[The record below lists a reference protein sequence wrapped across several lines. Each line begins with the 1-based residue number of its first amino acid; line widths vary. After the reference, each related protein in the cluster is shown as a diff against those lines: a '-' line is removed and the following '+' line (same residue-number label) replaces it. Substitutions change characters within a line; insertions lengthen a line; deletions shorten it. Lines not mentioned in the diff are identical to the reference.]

1 MTKYTAAMPMPSAP
15 LVDPASGNITPAW
28 WHWMLSLFARTGS
41 APGVGTKDVEVTA
54 VAAGTGASAAQTT
67 ANGAATAAAVAQATA
82 SAAVKRAGDTMTGL
96 LVLSGVPVAPL
107 GAATK
112 GYVDSTAPGLA
123 PVQSVAG
130 RTGAVTLGYGDI
142 SGLATVAHSG
152 AYADLSGT
160 PSAYVLPN
168 ATNLILGGVKVD
180 NTTITASSGVIS
192 AVQQTIPAASSAL
205 PLVEGTANAGA
216 ATSWARGD
224 HVHPA
229 VAAYSLPTATNLVLG
244 GVKPDGT
251 TIANTAGA
259 ISVSYGTAAGT
270 AAQGNDSR
278 ITAAQTA
285 ANVVTAIAA
294 GNPGSF
300 STLAAS
306 STVSGTGFST
316 YLASPPAIGGT
327 AQAAGSFS
335 TLTAYTSTTIRGA
348 AGTSRALQFSTGAS
362 LRWQFYANATAEGG
376 SNAGSDFY
384 ITRFADDGTTSLGT
398 TFTINRST
406 GLVTM
411 SSGAA
416 ITGGSVNNAP
426 IGGTTA
432 STGKFTTLQ
441 CSGNFAANGTA
452 PAARPTITGSR
463 GSATATVLA
472 SLLTAMAGCGL
483 ITDSTT
489 A

>member
-96 LVLSGVPVAPL
+96 LVLSGVPVATL

-205 PLVEGTANAGA
+205 PLVEGT
-216 ATSWARGD
+216 
-224 HVHPA
+224 
-229 VAAYSLPTATNLVLG
+229 
-244 GVKPDGT
+244 
-251 TIANTAGA
+251 
-259 ISVSYGTAAGT
+259 
-270 AAQGNDSR
+270 
-278 ITAAQTA
+278 
-285 ANVVTAIAA
+285 
-294 GNPGSF
+294 
-300 STLAAS
+300 
-306 STVSGTGFST
+306 TVSTKYGHVRTDHMLFI
-316 YLASPPAIGGT
+316 A
-327 AQAAGSFS
+327 
-335 TLTAYTSTTIRGA
+335 
-348 AGTSRALQFSTGAS
+348 
-362 LRWQFYANATAEGG
+362 
-376 SNAGSDFY
+376 
-384 ITRFADDGTTSLGT
+384 
-398 TFTINRST
+398 
-406 GLVTM
+406 
-411 SSGAA
+411 SGAFHLTKPSDL
-416 ITGGSVNNAP
+416 IPELQGRFP
-426 IGGTTA
+426 I
-432 STGKFTTLQ
+432 
-441 CSGNFAANGTA
+441 
-452 PAARPTITGSR
+452 R
-463 GSATATVLA
+463 VELA
-472 SLLTAMAGCGL
+472 SLSVADFAAILTSVSRG
-483 ITDSTT
+483 
-489 A
+489 